1 MMMKMN
7 SFPEESYCW
16 MFATRTPLTAAQQ
29 NELHAAFD
37 TFEPGWVSHGRRVR
51 GALQIVH
58 DRFIVL
64 IGDRGDGQLSGC
76 GIDQG
81 IRALHQAIEVA
92 SIALAGPLDILYIS
106 REGAWDVVSRSA
118 FRQMAREHEVLAD
131 TPVADLSKVVR
142 LADFRA
148 QRWITVVSES
158 WHARFLPS
166 QTVPS

>member
-1 MMMKMN
+1 
-7 SFPEESYCW
+7 
-16 MFATRTPLTAAQQ
+16 MFAARTPLTVAQQ
-29 NELHAAFD
+29 NELNTAFEA
-37 TFEPGWVSHGRRVR
+37 FEPSWVSHGRRVR
-51 GALQIVH
+51 GALRIVH
-58 DRFIVL
+58 DRFVVL

-81 IRALHQAIEVA
+81 IRAVHQAIEA
-92 SIALAGPLDILYIS
+92 SSIVLAGPLDILYIS
-106 REGAWDVVSRSA
+106 REGAWDVVSRST
-118 FRQMAREHEVLAD
+118 FRQMAKEHEVLAD

-166 QTVPS
+166 EIVPS